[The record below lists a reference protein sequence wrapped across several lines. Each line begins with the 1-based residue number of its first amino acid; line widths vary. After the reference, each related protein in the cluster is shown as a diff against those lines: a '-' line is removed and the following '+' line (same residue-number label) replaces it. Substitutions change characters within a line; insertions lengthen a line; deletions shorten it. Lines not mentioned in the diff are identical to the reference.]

1 MTASK
6 ARGIPA
12 IYTGV
17 NLIAGLISMLPIYLY
32 SEGDGK
38 TKPIL
43 TDHRV
48 RLLNDDTG
56 DLFDGTQFKFSIV
69 EDYLLSGNGYAY
81 VDRKGNRV
89 AAIRYI
95 PAEHVSVQ
103 TNTDPVFKTAS
114 IQVDGKVYPS
124 WMFIRLLLGSRDGA
138 SGYGIVDRCNDIL
151 NTAYELTQYEKR
163 LVKTG
168 GVKKGFLKSKHEL
181 SPNALE
187 KVKEAWARLWKT
199 EDAMVLND
207 GMDFMQAAA
216 TSVEMQLDE
225 HKQTNYNEVSKLLNI
240 PPAILSGTATEDV
253 FRMFIQT
260 KIAPILVAIE
270 SACNRALLLESEKGK
285 YYFSF
290 DTTELYRGDI
300 KKRYEAYNLALQ
312 SGWMTIDEIRYREDL
327 PDLNLRF
334 VKFGLDSVYYDID
347 SKKFYT
353 PNTNKTSS
361 LNGDEG
367 LNPKA
372 NGGDDEENE

>member
-1 MTASK
+1 
-6 ARGIPA
+6 
-12 IYTGV
+12 
-17 NLIAGLISMLPIYLY
+17 
-32 SEGDGK
+32 
-38 TKPIL
+38 
-43 TDHRV
+43 
-48 RLLNDDTG
+48 
-56 DLFDGTQFKFSIV
+56 
-69 EDYLLSGNGYAY
+69 
-81 VDRKGNRV
+81 
-89 AAIRYI
+89 
-95 PAEHVSVQ
+95 
-103 TNTDPVFKTAS
+103 
-114 IQVDGKVYPS
+114 
-124 WMFIRLLLGSRDGA
+124 
-138 SGYGIVDRCNDIL
+138 
-151 NTAYELTQYEKR
+151 
-163 LVKTG
+163 
-168 GVKKGFLKSKHEL
+168 
-181 SPNALE
+181 
-187 KVKEAWARLWKT
+187 
-199 EDAMVLND
+199 MVLND

-334 VKFGLDSVYYDID
+334 VKFGLDSVYYDLD